1 MRKLPFLAALL
12 LSLPVTHGAEGAVPL
27 PEDKYSAVILTYH
40 RVGEEAWPDT
50 NLRTD
55 QFAEHIREITNGD
68 YTLLPLDVIIEA
80 VKNHRELPPRA
91 LAITFE
97 GGYKSALRNA
107 MPLLIEKKMPFT
119 IFYSSGQLDA
129 KNEQFMSWEELKSV
143 ARGPGVEVG
152 VLPASYARL
161 SEQSESEIRRQVNK
175 AVMRHREVFGNP
187 PDWFSYPFGDYS
199 LAYKSIIQNTGFRA
213 AFGLQSGTVF
223 GSSDFYALP
232 RFAMTERYGSL
243 ERFRLVVN
251 ALPLPAIDLE
261 PQDPYLTGEKPS
273 IGFSL
278 PPALE
283 KEAGDLS
290 CFISGQPQPEME
302 VIGRRVEIRPKQV
315 RDRVPGDERL
325 RLNCTMPGPV
335 DTETDMEQWRW
346 IGMMLT
352 AKNIPVV
359 PAGNDEP
366 SPPPDGPQ

>member
-1 MRKLPFLAALL
+1 
-12 LSLPVTHGAEGAVPL
+12 
-27 PEDKYSAVILTYH
+27 
-40 RVGEEAWPDT
+40 
-50 NLRTD
+50 
-55 QFAEHIREITNGD
+55 
-68 YTLLPLDVIIEA
+68 
-80 VKNHRELPPRA
+80 
-91 LAITFE
+91 
-97 GGYKSALRNA
+97 
-107 MPLLIEKKMPFT
+107 
-119 IFYSSGQLDA
+119 
-129 KNEQFMSWEELKSV
+129 
-143 ARGPGVEVG
+143 
-152 VLPASYARL
+152 
-161 SEQSESEIRRQVNK
+161 
-175 AVMRHREVFGNP
+175 
-187 PDWFSYPFGDYS
+187 
-199 LAYKSIIQNTGFRA
+199 
-213 AFGLQSGTVF
+213 
-223 GSSDFYALP
+223 
-232 RFAMTERYGSL
+232 MTERYGNL